1 MSRPMTG
8 EIRWRRNPAGSHT
21 ARVTTLALP
30 GGLVL
35 RTASPGDLDQIAALL
50 TERGE
55 PDDAVDHLLVMAD
68 PDAGWASCAV
78 VVDGDRVVATLTLL
92 AETLTLAGTPIPA
105 GQVELVAT
113 DRDHEGRGLVR
124 ALMGWAHRRSAEL
137 GHLAQV
143 LIGIPY
149 FYRQFGY
156 SYAMPIGA
164 LRPVVSSP
172 EPVAGHTVRAATEAD
187 IPAMARLQDTVQAH
201 ADLSMPHS
209 PGCWRWLV
217 ARGGSTH
224 WLVERAGTPVATG
237 RTDQD
242 DDEVRLGEVAA
253 VDTEAACALLAHAL
267 DLAGGPGG
275 SVQVRERPDGMGGGF
290 ALAPFLGPPP
300 DQATLHYGRIPDLVR
315 LLEHLRPV
323 LSARLAASEFA
334 DVDGEVI
341 VSYFRG
347 HVRFRYADGQ
357 VGPVTSGGTMQAPA
371 SVGGAGVAPDLLA
384 PLLFGAH
391 GIEGLAR
398 HHPDVYPGP
407 NATLMRTLFPPVHSD
422 LLTFYL
428 P

>member
-1 MSRPMTG
+1 M
-8 EIRWRRNPAGSHT
+8 
-21 ARVTTLALP
+21 TTLALP

-50 TERGE
+50 VERGE
-55 PDDAVDHLLVMAD
+55 PEDALDHRLVMED
-68 PDAGWASCAV
+68 PDAGWSTCAV
-78 VVDGDRVVATLTLL
+78 VVDGDRVVSTLTLL
-92 AETLTLAGTPIPA
+92 AEELTLAGTPIPA
-105 GQVELVAT
+105 GQVELVST
-113 DRDHEGRGLVR
+113 HRDHEGRGLVR

-164 LRPVVSSP
+164 FRPVVTVP
-172 EPVAGHTVRAATEAD
+172 EPVAGHAVRAATEND
-187 IPAMARLQDTVQAH
+187 IPAMALLQDSAKAH
-201 ADLSMPHS
+201 ADLTMPHS

-217 ARGGSTH
+217 ARDGSTQ
-224 WLVERAGTPVATG
+224 WLVERDGTPVATG

-242 DDEVRLGEVAA
+242 DSRTDQDHGAVRLAEVAA
-253 VDTEAACALLAHAL
+253 VDTDAACALLAHAVR
-267 DLAGGPGG
+267 LAGGSLGR
-275 SVQVRERPDGMGGGF
+275 VEVRERPDRTGGF
-290 ALAPFLGPPP
+290 ALAPYLGPAPE
-300 DQATLHYGRIPDLVR
+300 QATLHYGRIPDLAG

-323 LSARLAASEFA
+323 LSARLAGSEFA
-334 DVDGEVI
+334 DADGEVI

-347 HVRFRYADGQ
+347 HVRFRYSGGQ

-371 SVGGAGVAPDLLA
+371 SLGGAGVAPDLVV
-384 PLLFGAH
+384 PLLFGPH

-398 HHPDVYPGP
+398 DHPDVYPGP
-407 NATLMRTLFPPVHSD
+407 NEALMRTLFPPVHSD
-422 LLTFYL
+422 LLTYYL